1 MSAVK
6 RRRDAVDA
14 LEHAMQG
21 VQTYDPHRIES
32 RGWDPGLIGKRSAA
46 RVQIHD
52 DVPVEHEVT
61 VVMPRLP
68 RRRRAR

>member
-1 MSAVK
+1 MSVVR

-21 VQTYDPHRIES
+21 IQTTEKRPIERS
-32 RGWDPGLIGKRSAA
+32 GQDPGIIGKRSSV
-46 RVQIHD
+46 RVDIRD
-52 DVPVEHEVT
+52 DTPVEHEVT

-68 RRRRAR
+68 RRERIR

>member
-1 MSAVK
+1 MSAVR

-21 VQTYDPHRIES
+21 VQTYDPHRVES
-32 RGWDPGLIGKRSAA
+32 RDWDPGLIGKRSAA
-46 RVQIHD
+46 RVQVVD

-61 VVMPRLP
+61 IVMPRLP
-68 RRRRAR
+68 RRSRMR